1 METREPAE
9 NNRPQ
14 TTALSAYIFGWDSIH
29 IKNDEAI
36 CLYSS
41 QDQCPD
47 TLVADKLDLHGSD
60 ISSVTWERSR
70 V

>member
-1 METREPAE
+1 METREPVE
-9 NNRPQ
+9 DNRPQ
-14 TTALSAYIFGWDSIH
+14 TTALSAYLFGRDPIH

-47 TLVADKLDLHGSD
+47 TPVADKLDLYGSD
-60 ISSVTWERSR
+60 ISSVT
-70 V
+70 